1 MSEDRNREKH
11 VQDADGISF
20 FVQDKMVHL
29 MRSHIRIPLLAATI
43 ERPNIYSVLNNLI
56 ERYLVN
62 RIDVMHAELT
72 FRRHD
77 KTTAFGGSSVNC
89 LNDIDQL
96 NFYIDKC

>member
-1 MSEDRNREKH
+1 MSEGRNRDKH

-29 MRSHIRIPLLAATI
+29 IGSHIRISQLAATI
-43 ERPNIYSVLNNLI
+43 ERSKIYSVLNNLI

-62 RIDVMHAELT
+62 RIDVMHTELT

-77 KTTAFGGSSVNC
+77 KTTAFGGSSMISIN
-89 LNDIDQL
+89 
-96 NFYIDKC
+96 